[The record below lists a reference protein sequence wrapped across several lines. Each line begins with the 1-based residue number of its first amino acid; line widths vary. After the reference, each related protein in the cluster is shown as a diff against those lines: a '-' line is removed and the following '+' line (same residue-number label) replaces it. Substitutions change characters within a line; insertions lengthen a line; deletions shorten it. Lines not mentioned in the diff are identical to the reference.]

1 MKYFTSKFQVVLGTL
16 WLLVICLPNTLL
28 LLLGTPVRV
37 VAFTILSISTYL
49 LFFILV
55 AAFWKYPEL
64 TEKEL
69 EVRNVLYRFYRKHY
83 TYDNIRKVE
92 MR

>member
-1 MKYFTSKFQVVLGTL
+1 M
-16 WLLVICLPNTLL
+16 PHNE
-28 LLLGTPVRV
+28 
-37 VAFTILSISTYL
+37 
-49 LFFILV
+49 
-55 AAFWKYPEL
+55 YPEL

-69 EVRNVLYRFYRKHY
+69 EVRTVLYRFYRKHY